1 LIVGKEE
8 RCPAFIF
15 LIRILELNFALESK
29 TVMPDLGVN
38 IDHVATVRQAR
49 LTYEP
54 DPVWAA
60 VLAELGGADGITLH
74 LREDRRHIQDH
85 DLYTM
90 KKTVQ
95 VKLNLEMAAE
105 QEMTAIALEVRPDQV
120 SLVPEKREEL
130 TTEGGLDVIAN
141 LERVR
146 SCVVQLQEVGIEVSL
161 FIDPDL
167 DQIAAAKN
175 SGVHAVELHTGRYAD
190 AVSDDE
196 QQREF
201 EILHRASEFTIEQG
215 LKLHMGHGLTY
226 RNVSKIA
233 SIPNVSE
240 LNIGHSIIS
249 RAVLVGMEQA
259 VREMKALVTL

>member
-1 LIVGKEE
+1 M
-8 RCPAFIF
+8 R
-15 LIRILELNFALESK
+15 
-29 TVMPDLGVN
+29 
-38 IDHVATVRQAR
+38 
-49 LTYEP
+49 
-54 DPVWAA
+54 
-60 VLAELGGADGITLH
+60 DGITLH

-105 QEMTAIALEVRPDQV
+105 EEMTGIALDVQPDQV

-141 LERVR
+141 AERIKG
-146 SCVVQLQEVGIEVSL
+146 CVGQLQAAGIEVSL

-167 DQIAAAKN
+167 NQIAASKN
-175 SGVHAVELHTGRYAD
+175 LGVQGVELHTGRYAD
-190 AVSDDE
+190 ATSAADE
-196 QQREF
+196 QNEY
-201 EILHRASEFTIEQG
+201 ETIVRAAEFTVEQG

-233 SIPNVSE
+233 AIPNVSE
-240 LNIGHSIIS
+240 LNIGHSIVS

-259 VREMKALVTL
+259 VREMKALITV